1 MPGSFN
7 IHIEKGYLRIDAQ
20 IPLASASEEIEAFIQ
35 ELKFQLLGDKK
46 IKDYRPVNLPP
57 QELNEKDAAR
67 YIGRTVSFLRNCRYA
82 GKTINGDRG
91 PKYTRG
97 TKRGIRYPVKE
108 LDKWLANLHLYSAS
122 CEERF

>member
-1 MPGSFN
+1 MAGSFN

-20 IPLASASEEIEAFIQ
+20 IPLASGVEDIETFIH

-46 IKDYRPVNLPP
+46 LKNYRPINLPP

-67 YIGRTVSFLRNCRYA
+67 YINRSVSFLRCCRYA
-82 GKTINGDRG
+82 GKTKNGGRG

-108 LDKWLANLHLYSAS
+108 LDKWLATLHLYSAS
-122 CEERF
+122 CEEEI